1 MPETKNIRTVQ
12 YKGKTVELSD
22 EVMESLI
29 GREGLYSDTCAYLK
43 KQTSLVIAR
52 SGEKSSQNYNLKLN
66 IRNLVLGDRRMGG
79 NIWIQPSVHTTDDE
93 DIKALKQ
100 EYPLATVK
108 LTERKV
114 VKKE

>member
-1 MPETKNIRTVQ
+1 MTIDKRTVT
-12 YKGKTVELSD
+12 YKGKTIDLTD
-22 EVMESLI
+22 EIMESLI
-29 GREGLYSDTCAYLK
+29 GKEGLFTAVVKLLQE
-43 KQTSLVIAR
+43 QTSTVIAR
-52 SGEKSSQNYNLKLN
+52 SSPKSSQNYNLKLN

-93 DIKALKQ
+93 DIKALKE

-114 VKKE
+114 SKKE